1 MEKRLNNRKQ
11 QNEEL
16 GIVKREV
23 AEAIFAIS
31 SELESFI
38 IWKPIILSW
47 NIW

>member
-31 SELESFI
+31 SELQSFYHLKTSNSLVK
-38 IWKPIILSW
+38 IW
-47 NIW
+47 